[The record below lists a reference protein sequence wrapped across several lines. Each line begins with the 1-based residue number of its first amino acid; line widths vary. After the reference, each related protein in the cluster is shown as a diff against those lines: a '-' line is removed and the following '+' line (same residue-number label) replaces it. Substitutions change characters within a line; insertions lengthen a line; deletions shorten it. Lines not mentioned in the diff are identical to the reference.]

1 MEAGND
7 QDQNRKR
14 RRDDDSDSPEIMVEA
29 KKQESS
35 YSYEQRRYEFHDG
48 IGVFDFPWLKEKEGV
63 IFNSSFEEFDHE
75 EDKFAPSSYLE
86 LDQDNFN
93 QSHNYDLEYY
103 ADIIHDDTL
112 CSLLVDD
119 DDLDCIWSCVIDHPL
134 DLNWF

>member
-1 MEAGND
+1 MEGGTD
-7 QDQNRKR
+7 QNQNRKR
-14 RRDDDSDSPEIMVEA
+14 RRDDDDSDSPEIMVEA

-63 IFNSSFEEFDHE
+63 IFNSSFQEIDHE
-75 EDKFAPSSYLE
+75 EDNFAPSSYL
-86 LDQDNFN
+86 DQENFN
-93 QSHNYDLEYY
+93 HSHDYDLEY
-103 ADIIHDDTL
+103 ADIIHDHTF

-119 DDLDCIWSCVIDHPL
+119 HDLDCIWSCVIDHPL